1 MVGAQNGG
9 PFKQGQRPWPG
20 TLAREGSQLGGPMVV
35 ESSSL
40 SAGRSSPVVL
50 GPQEFLAF
58 PTRSFTQDFSYTA
71 NINYGCRQASTPTT
85 AVEFSGE
92 NMS

>member
-1 MVGAQNGG
+1 MTWNTGKGG
-9 PFKQGQRPWPG
+9 LTVRW
-20 TLAREGSQLGGPMVV
+20 SYVV